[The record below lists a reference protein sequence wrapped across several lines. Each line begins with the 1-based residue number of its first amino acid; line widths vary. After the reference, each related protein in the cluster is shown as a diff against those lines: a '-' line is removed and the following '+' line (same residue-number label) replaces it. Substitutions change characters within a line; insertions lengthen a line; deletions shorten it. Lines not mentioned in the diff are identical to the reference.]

1 MLKKALIILFSL
13 IIFLFLTYELITLKL
28 FKFAITQITKK
39 RVDIEDIKIDFSE
52 SKIKINNLKI
62 FNEKNYYY
70 ENLFFSDEIVLFF
83 NLKTIFSDT
92 FEFDSLLIKNPV
104 VNLEIIED
112 IKPKDETRLNLSDN
126 LNVIEKL
133 KKNNSPK
140 TYEPKKKDK
149 NFNIKK
155 VEIINA
161 KANLKY
167 LDLYKLVD
175 LKLSG
180 LFFSNVGNSS
190 GSQHFKDVF
199 KIILFDIYM
208 RIPDFVIKKKLK
220 KLYKL

>member
-1 MLKKALIILFSL
+1 VLKKTSITLFLLII
-13 IIFLFLTYELITLKL
+13 ILFLTYELIALKL
-28 FKFAITQITKK
+28 FKFAVTQITNK
-39 RVDIEDIKIDFSE
+39 RVDIEGINFDLSK
-52 SKIKINNLKI
+52 SKIKINNLRI

-70 ENLFFSDEIVLFF
+70 EDLFFSDEIVLFI
-83 NLKTIFSDT
+83 NLKSIFSDT
-92 FEFDSLLIKNPV
+92 FEFDSLLIKNPI

-112 IKPKDETRLNLSDN
+112 IKLKEETILNLSDN
-126 LNVIEKL
+126 LNVIKNL

-140 TYEPKKKDK
+140 TYKPKKKDK

-161 KANLKY
+161 KANFKY
-167 LDLYKLVD
+167 LDLYNLVD

-180 LFFSNVGNSS
+180 LFFSNVGNTRS
-190 GSQHFKDVF
+190 SQHFKDVF

-220 KLYKL
+220 QLYKL

>member
-1 MLKKALIILFSL
+1 M
-13 IIFLFLTYELITLKL
+13 
-28 FKFAITQITKK
+28 
-39 RVDIEDIKIDFSE
+39 
-52 SKIKINNLKI
+52 
-62 FNEKNYYY
+62 
-70 ENLFFSDEIVLFF
+70 
-83 NLKTIFSDT
+83 
-92 FEFDSLLIKNPV
+92 IKNPV